1 MENASKALIMAGG
14 VLIAIIIVSV
24 IVLAFQRSGNVS
36 ADYSKSI
43 SREEIS
49 TFNANFTK
57 YLDHDLTIH
66 QVVTIYNFAK
76 NNNTKQVNCD
86 KTYTA
91 TDIKEELKQEKNL
104 KKETIYKIQK
114 ISYDS
119 EGFVEKISFSS
130 TTRDIT

>member
-104 KKETIYKIQK
+104 KKETIYKIQ
-114 ISYDS
+114 ISSYDS

>member
-57 YLDHDLTIH
+57 YLDHEFTIH
-66 QVVTIYNFAK
+66 QVVTIYNFDK
-76 NNNTKQVNCD
+76 NNNTKQVDCD
-86 KTYTA
+86 TTYNA
-91 TDIKEELKQEKNL
+91 TNIIEELKQEKTSNQ
-104 KKETIYKIQK
+104 ETIYEIKI

-119 EGFVEKISFSS
+119 EGFVKKISFNS
-130 TTRDIT
+130 TKRTIT

>member
-57 YLDHDLTIH
+57 YLDHELTIH

-76 NNNTKQVNCD
+76 NNNTKQVDCD
-86 KTYTA
+86 TTYNA
-91 TDIKEELKQEKNL
+91 TNIKEELKQEENL
-104 KKETIYKIQK
+104 NKETIYKIQI

-130 TTRDIT
+130 ITRDIT

>member
-104 KKETIYKIQK
+104 KKETIYKIQT

>member
-57 YLDHDLTIH
+57 YLDHELTIH

-76 NNNTKQVNCD
+76 NNNTKQVDCD
-86 KTYTA
+86 TTYNA
-91 TDIKEELKQEKNL
+91 TNIIEELKQEKTFNQ
-104 KKETIYKIQK
+104 ETIYEIKI

-119 EGFVEKISFSS
+119 EGFVKKIRFNS
-130 TTRDIT
+130 TKRTIT

>member
-57 YLDHDLTIH
+57 YLDHELTIH

-104 KKETIYKIQK
+104 KKETIYKIQT

>member
-57 YLDHDLTIH
+57 YLDHELTIH

-76 NNNTKQVNCD
+76 NNNTKQVICN
-86 KTYTA
+86 KYTV
-91 TDIKEELKQEKNL
+91 TDIKNELEQEKNL
-104 KKETIYKIQK
+104 KEETIYKIQI

-119 EGFVEKISFSS
+119 EGFVKEISFTTS
-130 TTRDIT
+130 TRDIT

>member
-76 NNNTKQVNCD
+76 NNNTKQVDCD
-86 KTYTA
+86 TIYNA
-91 TDIKEELKQEKNL
+91 TNIIEELKQEKTSNQ
-104 KKETIYKIQK
+104 ETIYEIKI

-119 EGFVEKISFSS
+119 EGFVKKIRFNSS
-130 TTRDIT
+130 TRDIT

>member
-57 YLDHDLTIH
+57 YLDHKLTIH

-76 NNNTKQVNCD
+76 NNNTKQVDCEE
-86 KTYTA
+86 YTV
-91 TDIKEELKQEKNL
+91 TDIKEELEQEKTSNQ
-104 KKETIYKIQK
+104 ETIYEIKI

-119 EGFVEKISFSS
+119 EGFVKKISFNS
-130 TTRDIT
+130 TKRTIT

>member
-57 YLDHDLTIH
+57 YLDHELTIH

-76 NNNTKQVNCD
+76 NNNTKQVDCD
-86 KTYTA
+86 TTYNA
-91 TDIKEELKQEKNL
+91 TNIIEELKQEKTSNQ
-104 KKETIYKIQK
+104 ETIYEIKI

-119 EGFVEKISFSS
+119 EGFVKKISFNS
-130 TTRDIT
+130 TKRTIT

>member
-91 TDIKEELKQEKNL
+91 TDIKEELEQEKNL
-104 KKETIYKIQK
+104 KQETIYKIQI

-119 EGFVEKISFSS
+119 EGFVKNISFTPSI
-130 TTRDIT
+130 RNIA

>member
-57 YLDHDLTIH
+57 YLDHELTIH
-66 QVVTIYNFAK
+66 QVVTIYNFSK
-76 NNNTKQVNCD
+76 NNNTKQVDCD
-86 KTYTA
+86 EYTV
-91 TDIKEELKQEKNL
+91 TDIKEELEQEKNL
-104 KKETIYKIQK
+104 KKETIYKIQI